1 MRVWKPIVLSLNLKL
16 EFQFW
21 NSHEI
26 SSIFY
31 LVFSQKSPFFVPA
44 VCILPAL
51 NLPFQHFCD
60 ILSYFSIFRKNA
72 ILFSF
77 CTVFNKIW
85 REPIY
90 FFIARFFRKEKKKSG
105 KSKRLN
111 SKTIRFDQKKWKDNL
126 VLHYLISKWIFFLIT
141 FRRHQ
146 DLQILISPKSLIL
159 QTKKFLENDGRIQ
172 KWLKR
177 LGFCRKV

>member
-1 MRVWKPIVLSLNLKL
+1 MKKASL
-16 EFQFW
+16 
-21 NSHEI
+21 H
-26 SSIFY
+26 
-31 LVFSQKSPFFVPA
+31 FSQAEKAETPWFDHFSSQANKSLKHTNFTK
-44 VCILPAL
+44 CS
-51 NLPFQHFCD
+51 NE
-60 ILSYFSIFRKNA
+60 R
-72 ILFSF
+72 
-77 CTVFNKIW
+77 
-85 REPIY
+85 IY
-90 FFIARFFRKEKKKSG
+90 FFLTQSCGKRNR
-105 KSKRLN
+105 KSKIDRLN

-159 QTKKFLENDGRIQ
+159 QTKKFLENDARIQ

>member
-1 MRVWKPIVLSLNLKL
+1 MCAPNFKGQWTYIL
-16 EFQFW
+16 W
-21 NSHEI
+21 NQTFLGTILVITFACTIPDLWPHFLI
-26 SSIFY
+26 SNCFY
-31 LVFSQKSPFFVPA
+31 
-44 VCILPAL
+44 
-51 NLPFQHFCD
+51 QHD
-60 ILSYFSIFRKNA
+60 
-72 ILFSF
+72 
-77 CTVFNKIW
+77 
-85 REPIY
+85 
-90 FFIARFFRKEKKKSG
+90 FFIARFFRSEKKPG
-105 KSKRLN
+105 KSSRLN
-111 SKTIRFDQKKWKDNL
+111 SKIIRFDQKKWKDNL